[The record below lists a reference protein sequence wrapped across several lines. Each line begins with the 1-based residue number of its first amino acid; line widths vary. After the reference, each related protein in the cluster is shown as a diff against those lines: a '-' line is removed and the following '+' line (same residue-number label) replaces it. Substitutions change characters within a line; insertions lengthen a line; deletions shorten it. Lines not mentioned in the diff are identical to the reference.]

1 MNKRIFFSN
10 RETHSRLRNGLVK
23 TIGVEIAD
31 LRYPSVRSR
40 TEEDG
45 VLQIQAVNSKEK
57 VATGYVEIPFQ
68 ESVLRGL
75 AYHLLKLAA
84 EASGSEVDAKAHGLE
99 LVVDHQIKSQSM
111 AYEDFF
117 GILDEILG
125 QFLNGDEAAALADQ
139 GLEAQLKV
147 IVTHGLVDRLL
158 DDLTE
163 EGIWDRNVVDSIYEQ
178 GCQRVKAA

>member
-1 MNKRIFFSN
+1 MNKRILFNN
-10 RETHSRLRNGLVK
+10 RETHSRLRNGLIK

-31 LRYPSVRSR
+31 LRYPSLQTR
-40 TEEDG
+40 TEEEG

-75 AYHLLKLAA
+75 ADHFLKLAA
-84 EASGSEVDAKAHGLE
+84 VASGSEIDVKAAGLE

-117 GILDEILG
+117 GMLDEMLG
-125 QFLNGDEAAALADQ
+125 QFLNGEEAASLADQ
-139 GLEAQLKV
+139 GMEAQLKV
-147 IVTHGLVDRLL
+147 IVTHGMIDRLL
-158 DDLTE
+158 DKLAE
-163 EGIWDRNVVDSIYEQ
+163 EGIWDRNVIDSIYEQ
-178 GCQRVKAA
+178 GCQRLQAA